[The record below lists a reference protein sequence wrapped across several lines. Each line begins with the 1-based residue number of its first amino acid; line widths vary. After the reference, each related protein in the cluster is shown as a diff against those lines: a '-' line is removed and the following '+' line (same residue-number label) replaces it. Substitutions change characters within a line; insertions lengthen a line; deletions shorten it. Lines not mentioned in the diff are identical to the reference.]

1 MGSRNLSRVR
11 DAAGRGLKRLRV
23 LHIDSGREWRGGQ
36 RQVLLLAEGLRRRM
50 HDPVILAPPGSP
62 LLQRAQAAGL
72 ETEPLAMR
80 GDWDLRAAL
89 TVRNR
94 IQESEIDIVHAHD
107 GRSHAIARVS
117 LIGMSHPPLV
127 VTRRVPFVPKAARL
141 KYGNRVTRFIAVSQ
155 AVSDAMAA
163 AGIERKRIL
172 MVHSGV
178 EEPPADLVP
187 RDWRSELGW
196 PTDSVICGVVGA
208 MTAEKGVAEL
218 AAIAN
223 AMRPETRA
231 RARILLLGGERQGE
245 VNIGGAVGYSAGFI
259 EDIIPAVAG
268 MDVLWHPARAEGL
281 GTAVIDAMA
290 VGVPPIA
297 FAVGGIGEVVENE
310 TSGLL
315 VQPEDV
321 AAFAI
326 SADRLIDDEQLRA
339 SLARAAKA
347 RARMFSAAAMTQA
360 TEAVYHQ
367 LLSGSEKHS
376 SPPILRSTSA

>member
-1 MGSRNLSRVR
+1 MGSRNLSRLR
-11 DAAGRGLKRLRV
+11 GAAGRGLKRLRV

-62 LLQRAQAAGL
+62 LLHRAQVAGL

-89 TVRNR
+89 TVRAR

-117 LIGMSHPPLV
+117 LIGLSHPPLV

-141 KYGNRVTRFIAVSQ
+141 KYGNRVTRFIAVSA
-155 AVSDAMAA
+155 AVSDAMVA

-178 EEPPADLVP
+178 EDPPADLIP

-196 PTDSVICGVVGA
+196 PADSVICGVVGA
-208 MTAEKGVAEL
+208 MTAESRGL
-218 AAIAN
+218 AAIAA
-223 AMRPETRA
+223 AMDPKPVRA
-231 RARILLLGGERQGE
+231 RGILLLGGEQRGP
-245 VNIGGAVGYSAGFI
+245 VTIGGVVGYSAGFI

-321 AAFAI
+321 AAFAR

-339 SLARAAKA
+339 SLARS
-347 RARMFSAAAMTQA
+347 R
-360 TEAVYHQ
+360 
-367 LLSGSEKHS
+367 GSEPRCS
-376 SPPILRSTSA
+376 SQWP

>member
-1 MGSRNLSRVR
+1 
-11 DAAGRGLKRLRV
+11 
-23 LHIDSGREWRGGQ
+23 
-36 RQVLLLAEGLRRRM
+36 
-50 HDPVILAPPGSP
+50 
-62 LLQRAQAAGL
+62 
-72 ETEPLAMR
+72 
-80 GDWDLRAAL
+80 
-89 TVRNR
+89 
-94 IQESEIDIVHAHD
+94 
-107 GRSHAIARVS
+107 
-117 LIGMSHPPLV
+117 
-127 VTRRVPFVPKAARL
+127 
-141 KYGNRVTRFIAVSQ
+141 
-155 AVSDAMAA
+155 
-163 AGIERKRIL
+163 
-172 MVHSGV
+172 V
-178 EEPPADLVP
+178 EDPPADLIP

-196 PTDSVICGVVGA
+196 PADSVICGVVGA

-218 AAIAN
+218 AAIAK
-223 AMRPETRA
+223 AMQPKTRA
-231 RARILLLGGERQGE
+231 RARILLLGGERRGP
-245 VNIGGAVGYSAGFI
+245 VSIGGAAGYSAGFI

-321 AAFAI
+321 AAFAR
-326 SADRLIDDEQLRA
+326 SADRLIEDEQLRA
-339 SLARAAKA
+339 SLARSARA